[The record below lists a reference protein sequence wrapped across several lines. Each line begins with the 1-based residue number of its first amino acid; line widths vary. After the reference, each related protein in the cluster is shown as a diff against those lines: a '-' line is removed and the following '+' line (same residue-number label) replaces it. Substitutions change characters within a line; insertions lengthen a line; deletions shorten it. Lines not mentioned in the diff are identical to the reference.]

1 MRWLRNNRRWGSRLA
16 LLALMLQL
24 ALTFG
29 HVHADSL
36 VTSASPE
43 LTLSAGSPA
52 DQNHPGDRH
61 DDCAICAAVHLA
73 GNLVL
78 PTPAV
83 IQVPNHVPVTWQAS
97 ADRAAEFTRIEIFRA
112 RGPPQA

>member
-1 MRWLRNNRRWGSRLA
+1 MRWFRNNRRWLSRLA
-16 LLALMLQL
+16 MLMLAFQL
-24 ALTFG
+24 VTAFG

-36 VTSASPE
+36 VTSGSPE
-43 LTLSAGSPA
+43 LTISAGAPT

-73 GNLVL
+73 GNLLL

-83 IQVPNHVPVTWQAS
+83 IQVPNLVPVTWQAS